1 MPPTFFSQAQLEVA
15 RETGIADDAI
25 LADILR
31 REISSND
38 SGHLRSVLRV
48 LVLSHIAANEKM
60 RELSSVKSN
69 QHELLAR

>member
-1 MPPTFFSQAQLEVA
+1 MPPTFFSQAQLEIA